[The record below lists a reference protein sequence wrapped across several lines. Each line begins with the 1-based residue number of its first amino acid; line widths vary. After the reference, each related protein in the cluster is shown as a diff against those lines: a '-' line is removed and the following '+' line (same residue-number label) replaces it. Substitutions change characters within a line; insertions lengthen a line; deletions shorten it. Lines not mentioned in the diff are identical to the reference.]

1 MMNNWRVRSE
11 LSVLQNA
18 AMAIGTQEAMVG
30 AQIVIMRAAMHA
42 AATSI
47 EAEHYSAGVAA
58 LENRA
63 AGMAL
68 ARKIIETLVTGEE
81 F

>member
-1 MMNNWRVRSE
+1 MNNWKVRAE

-30 AQIVIMRAAMHA
+30 AQIVIMRSALREAATRPEADAYA
-42 AATSI
+42 AAVS
-47 EAEHYSAGVAA
+47 A

-63 AGMAL
+63 KGL
-68 ARKIIETLVTGEE
+68 ELSRRILEGFITEDW
-81 F
+81 